1 MLKAYR
7 RHRLPKCSQTNR
19 EYRRCACVIWVDGTL
34 EGKRYHKTLDTR
46 NWDLAQKKVLELE
59 SRGSAPDAEKTI
71 ADACDAFIRDC
82 NARGLRNASI
92 YKYQLLFK
100 QLKAF
105 SENRGIENITECDVE
120 TLRLFRESWI
130 NKNYSARKKLEALRT
145 FFRFVHESGW
155 VAKNHALAVTPPK
168 VNQPPTMPFTRAEFD
183 RVLAACD
190 KYPSEKRPNA
200 RWGSKLKALVLLLR
214 HSGLRITDAVTLSK
228 HQLKDGVLILRTAK
242 TGTPVRVPLP
252 SDAVAAL
259 DAVVQHNG
267 FYFWSGRSTKK
278 SCVGDYQRA
287 FKRLYEIAE
296 VENGHAHRWRD
307 TFAVEL
313 LLARVPLADVSILLG
328 HQSIKVTERHYSPWV
343 IARQEQLEATVLAA
357 IERYKSDTTAN
368 QHR

>member
-145 FFRFVHESGW
+145 FFRFVRDSGW
-155 VAKNHALAVTPPK
+155 LETNPAVAIKSPK
-168 VNQPPTMPFTRAEFD
+168 VVEGTTMPFTKSEVE
-183 RVLAACD
+183 RVLKACD
-190 KYPSEKRPNA
+190 IYPREEHPNKIWGKRL
-200 RWGSKLKALVLLLR
+200 RALTLLLR
-214 HSGLRITDAVTLSK
+214 YSGLRIADAVTLSK
-228 HQLKDGVLILRTAK
+228 HSITDGRLILRTAK
-242 TGTPVRVPLP
+242 TGVPVRVLLP
-252 SDAVAAL
+252 QVCLAAL
-259 DAVVQHNG
+259 EDVG
-267 FYFWSGRSTKK
+267 SGEYYFWSGLGTKK

-287 FKRLYEIAE
+287 FKKLYELAE
-296 VENGHAHRWRD
+296 VEGGHAHRWRD

-313 LLARVPLADVSILLG
+313 LLARVPIADVATLLG
-328 HQSIKVTERHYSPWV
+328 HSSTKVTERHYSPWV
-343 IARQEQLEATVLAA
+343 VARQEQLDATVAGTFPA
-357 IERYKSDTTAN
+357 NEPHPSATTSS
-368 QHR
+368 